1 MRFRRSVSV
10 VAALC
15 FLAVTAGCGATSTAV
30 STPYD
35 GLGVSLPTVVR
46 PPETVFTRTMF
57 ATATIT
63 TVDKQLDTCRGPV
76 SVPLGSNRPILVAEH
91 DFCGGSAWISRLDR
105 GEAVDLSGPGLASG
119 IYVVAELKIVKRDGN
134 ATVKDLP
141 QEDVVLQT
149 CISKT
154 EMVLVGLSRF
164 SPLRMG

>member
-1 MRFRRSVSV
+1 MFGLSVRM
-10 VAALC
+10 VAAAGL
-15 FLAVTAGCGATSTAV
+15 LAAVAGFGGASIADV
-30 STPYD
+30 SSPD
-35 GLGVSLPTVVR
+35 GLGVSLPTVVS
-46 PPETVFTRTMF
+46 PPKTVFTRTMV
-57 ATATIT
+57 ATATIA
-63 TVDKQLDTCRGPV
+63 TVDKQIDKCRGPV

-105 GEAVDLSGPGLASG
+105 GEAVDLSGPGLASD
-119 IYVVAELKIVKRDGN
+119 IYVVSEIKTVKRDGN

-141 QEDVVLQT
+141 QKDVVLQT

>member
-1 MRFRRSVSV
+1 MFGLSVRMV
-10 VAALC
+10 VAVG
-15 FLAVTAGCGATSTAV
+15 FLVVSAGCGSSAHTVAV
-30 STPYD
+30 SPD
-35 GLGVSLPTVVR
+35 GLGASLPTVVH
-46 PPETVFTRTMF
+46 PPKPVFTRTMF

-63 TVDKQLDTCRGPV
+63 TVGKQLDTCRGPV

-105 GEAVDLSGPGLASG
+105 GQAVDLSGPGLAAD
-119 IYVVAELKIVKRDGN
+119 IYVVSEIKTVKRDGN

-141 QEDVVLQT
+141 QQDVVLQT